1 MPNVD
6 PKQVSPLPH
15 CPLVDITSVGV
26 GAAEVVLVEVTNEEG
41 AELEGTDAEVVGDV
55 EPQTPKAA
63 LQPASQ

>member
-1 MPNVD
+1 M
-6 PKQVSPLPH
+6 
-15 CPLVDITSVGV
+15 